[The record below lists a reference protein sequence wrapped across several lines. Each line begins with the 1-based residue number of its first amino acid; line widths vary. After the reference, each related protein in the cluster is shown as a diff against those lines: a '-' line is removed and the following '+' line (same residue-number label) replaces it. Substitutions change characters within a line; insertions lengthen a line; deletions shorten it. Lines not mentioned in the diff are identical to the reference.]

1 MKKSQLRQ
9 IIQEEIQNILN
20 EVEDPI
26 QTAFNKAITK
36 DGDVKL
42 DNTGAKNIMRPK
54 LIDIWFTDSG
64 RYYKTL
70 VDGNKIGRSDT
81 EALIKNLT
89 GISLMLSRMDD
100 EKLENA
106 ANILKEKNIKLVWDD
121 AFDPS

>member
-20 EVEDPI
+20 EAE
-26 QTAFNKAITK
+26 N
-36 DGDVKL
+36 
-42 DNTGAKNIMRPK
+42 PK

-70 VDGNKIGRSDT
+70 VDNKNIRREET
-81 EALIKNLT
+81 EKLIKDLT
-89 GISLMLSRMDD
+89 GIELALGRMNNR
-100 EKLENA
+100 ELENA